1 GNGGGAWVAPGL
13 GPGESVSLGLRGPEV
28 LEAIRHVRASGT
40 SQRAEFFQRVPFDRW
55 YEAIVTPIL
64 SAGADSRPGL
74 LLLAFHDLTPLR
86 RVEEMRADF
95 IANASH
101 ELRTPLAALSGFID
115 TLRGPGRAGPPR
127 AARR

>member
-1 GNGGGAWVAPGL
+1 VAPAL
-13 GPGESVSLGLRGPEV
+13 RPGESVSLGLRVPEV
-28 LEAIRHVRASGT
+28 LEAIRRARASGT

-86 RVEEMRADF
+86 R
-95 IANASH
+95 
-101 ELRTPLAALSGFID
+101 G
-115 TLRGPGRAGPPR
+115 
-127 AARR
+127 AARRGHLIANSRPAIHQPPAAPSRG